1 MNNIVASD
9 RHVAALFYEAGD
21 RATDLILQLEN
32 IDDEAD
38 EFGIR
43 FVKIRDRELAE
54 EYSLA
59 ALPSLVYFRS
69 GIPVVFTGDLSDEED
84 VLEWLIQH
92 QVGKYSSPRSNAD
105 CDCGVQATQD
115 WLHLIL

>member
-1 MNNIVASD
+1 MSSYSLTVKSIALFQEVNSHTLNSIVTAD
-9 RHVAALFYEAGD
+9 RHVAALFYESGD
-21 RATDLILQLEN
+21 PATNLILELEN

-59 ALPSLVYFRS
+59 QLPSLVYFRS
-69 GIPVVFTGDLSDEED
+69 GIPVIFTGDLADEED

-92 QVGKYSSPRSNAD
+92 QV
-105 CDCGVQATQD
+105 
-115 WLHLIL
+115 

>member
-9 RHVAALFYEAGD
+9 RHVAALFYESGD
-21 RATDLILQLEN
+21 RATELILRLEN

-59 ALPSLVYFRS
+59 ALPSLVYFRG

-92 QVGKYSSPRSNAD
+92 QVRK
-105 CDCGVQATQD
+105 CT
-115 WLHLIL
+115 

>member
-1 MNNIVASD
+1 MSINAAFIFQEVNTHSLNNIVASD
-9 RHVAALFYEAGD
+9 RHVAALFYESGD
-21 RATDLILQLEN
+21 RATELILRLEN

-59 ALPSLVYFRS
+59 ALPSLVYFRG

-92 QVGKYSSPRSNAD
+92 QVRK
-105 CDCGVQATQD
+105 CT
-115 WLHLIL
+115 